1 MKRHLHGSVA
11 VPKSSSNNK
20 LNAHSREEIKLLC
33 VDNLLASSD
42 EVIYFKDA
50 ESRFVM
56 VSEGWLARVAPGVG
70 LEDVIGKTDFDFFSR
85 RHAKPAFLDEQ
96 RIVATGES
104 LVAHLEREVY
114 PSRPDVWVS
123 STKVPLR
130 DARGEIVG
138 TFGISRDVTA
148 QVEAEQE
155 RDRVNAQLAIAR
167 DEALEASNLKSAF
180 LANVSHEIRTPMNGV
195 IGMTELVLDTELT
208 GDQRE
213 AIEQIARSG
222 DQMLAILNDV
232 LDLSKIEAGKF
243 ELDIADFDLHEVMNA
258 TCAIA
263 SAQARAKDLA
273 FELCI
278 GKRVPRHVR
287 GDGRRLGQ
295 LVLNL
300 ATNAVKFTAHGSV
313 MVNVNAKRAGASRS
327 LIRIE
332 VTDSGI
338 GMEPRFV
345 DHLFEPFTQA
355 DVSTTR
361 NYGGTGLG
369 LAISRELIE
378 LMGGTISVASKP
390 GEGSTFRAELEL
402 DDEGAGAGADEQRR
416 VNGPAP
422 RWSSEPLVLVA
433 EDNPVNQLVVARA
446 LEHIGCRCDV
456 VADGYQ
462 ALEAIQREHYDAV
475 LMDCQMPNLD
485 GLQATQAIRRLDGA
499 SARVPVIAMTARAMD
514 DDRARCLA
522 AGMDDYVSKPM
533 RRAAL
538 AEMMHRWIPAT
549 PRDAGVATSSARNPT
564 LSVCHQ

>member
-1 MKRHLHGSVA
+1 VA

-20 LNAHSREEIKLLC
+20 LDAYSREEIKLLC

-85 RHAKPAFLDEQ
+85 RHAEPAFLDEQ

-114 PSRPDVWVS
+114 PSRPDVLVS
-123 STKVPLR
+123 TTKVPLR
-130 DARGEIVG
+130 DARGAIVG

-195 IGMTELVLDTELT
+195 IGMTELVLDMELT

-243 ELDIADFDLHEVMNA
+243 ELAIADFDLHEVMTA

-273 FELCI
+273 FELRI
-278 GKRVPRHVR
+278 GKRVPRRVR

-295 LVLNL
+295 IVLNL

-378 LMGGTISVASKP
+378 LMHGTINVASKP

-422 RWSSEPLVLVA
+422 LWSTEPLVLVA

-514 DDRARCLA
+514 DDRALCLA
-522 AGMDDYVSKPM
+522 AGMDDYLSKPM

-549 PRDAGVATSSARNPT
+549 PAEAGSARIQ
-564 LSVCHQ
+564 SQRSAAA